1 MSALE
6 TLIRVH
12 RWQLDERRQQLG
24 ELDRLADKLRLERRR
39 LDEEDAAEQR
49 AAALSHEASLAY
61 PSYAAALR
69 DRRAKLD
76 ASIAE
81 VDDQI
86 LRARDALAEAFQEVK
101 RYELAASNRAKR
113 ARDALTRKQTIE
125 QDEIAIQ
132 MHRRNRAG

>member
-39 LDEEDAAEQR
+39 LDDEDAAEQR

-61 PSYAAALR
+61 PNYAAALR

-76 ASIAE
+76 ASIAGVE
-81 VDDQI
+81 EQI
-86 LRARDALAEAFQEVK
+86 VRARDALAEAFQEVK
-101 RYELAASNRAKR
+101 RYELA
-113 ARDALTRKQTIE
+113 
-125 QDEIAIQ
+125 
-132 MHRRNRAG
+132 